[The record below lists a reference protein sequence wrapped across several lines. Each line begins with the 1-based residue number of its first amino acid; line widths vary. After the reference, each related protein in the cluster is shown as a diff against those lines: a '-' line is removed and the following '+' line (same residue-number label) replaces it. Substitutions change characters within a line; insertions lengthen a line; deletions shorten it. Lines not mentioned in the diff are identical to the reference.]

1 MFKYLLLAFIV
12 VPLLELYLLVVLGR
26 HIGFAPTLGV
36 VLFSALLGSWLAR
49 REGSRV
55 TRRWREAMARG
66 QVPEEG
72 LFSGALVLAGGVL
85 FVVPGVLTDVAGLL
99 LLFPPTRRLVA
110 GRLRR
115 AAERRMRDGS
125 LRVTTFGGMG
135 GGMGFPPMGPSE
147 DAPFARRSAPEFPT
161 DVEAREEEVPRG
173 PRRSPTA
180 EVDAE
185 FTEEDPPR
193 H

>member
-26 HIGFAPTLGV
+26 HLGFAPTLGV
-36 VLFSALLGSWLAR
+36 VLLSAVLGSWLAR

-72 LFSGALVLAGGVL
+72 LFSGALVFAGGVL
-85 FVVPGVLTDVAGLL
+85 LVIPGLLTDVLGLSLL
-99 LLFPPTRRLVA
+99 LPPTRRVIT
-110 GRLRR
+110 RHLRR
-115 AAERRMRDGS
+115 AVERRMRDGS
-125 LRVTTFGGMG
+125 LRVTTFGGV
-135 GGMGFPPMGPSE
+135 GFPPMDPAAGN
-147 DAPFARRSAPEFPT
+147 PFARRSAPEFPT
-161 DVEAREEEVPRG
+161 ESEPEETVARR
-173 PRRSPTA
+173 PRRATA

-185 FTEEDPPR
+185 FTEEEPPR